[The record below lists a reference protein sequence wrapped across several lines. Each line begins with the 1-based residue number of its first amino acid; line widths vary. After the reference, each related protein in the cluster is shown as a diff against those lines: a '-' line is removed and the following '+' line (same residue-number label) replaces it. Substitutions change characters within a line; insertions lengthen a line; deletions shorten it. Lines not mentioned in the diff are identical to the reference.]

1 MGNHFGK
8 MKLGMINSAWEQHG
22 VGLVDGLKKTKELG
36 FDCVDIFED
45 PMEPGAD
52 ERIAII
58 KQTCDELELPIIS
71 VVGVSVG
78 LVDFNPSVQRFHVER
93 CKRYL
98 DMGAT
103 FGAKNY
109 LLVIGEYIWQKEVI
123 PPEEQ
128 WKFAVENC
136 RVLGDYAGERDLE
149 IVIELEPFHM
159 SLVNT
164 IGEMDRFLTDVD
176 NPAVK
181 ANIDISHMV
190 LSDSPPES
198 LASLRGRAGHVH
210 ISDCDGKVHGDL
222 PPGRGVVPF
231 EGYMQAI
238 KDLEFDGAISLE
250 LEYAPDPSQI
260 VEWVTE
266 AYSATDRLM
275 SAIDLRN

>member
-1 MGNHFGK
+1 

-22 VGLVDGLKKTKELG
+22 VGLVDGLHKTKELG
-36 FDCVDIFED
+36 FDCVDIFQDPLDDNAED
-45 PMEPGAD
+45 
-52 ERIAII
+52 RINTV
-58 KQTCDELELPIIS
+58 KETCEELQLPIIS

-78 LVDFNPSVQRFHVER
+78 LVDFNPSVQKFHVER

-98 DMGAT
+98 DMGVT
-103 FGAKNY
+103 LNAKNY

-128 WKFAVENC
+128 WRFAVENC
-136 RVLGDYAGERDLE
+136 QILGDYAAEKNLE

-176 NPAVK
+176 RPAVK

-198 LASLRGRAGHVH
+198 LSALKGRAGHVH

-222 PPGRGVVPF
+222 PPGQGVVPF
-231 EGYMQAI
+231 VPYLQAI
-238 KDLEFDGAISLE
+238 KDLDFDGAISLE
-250 LEYAPDPSQI
+250 LEYAPDPSKI

-266 AYSATDRLM
+266 AYTSTDKLM
-275 SAIDLRN
+275 AEVDLRG

>member
-1 MGNHFGK
+1 

-22 VGLVDGLKKTKELG
+22 VGLVDGLHKTKELG
-36 FDCVDIFED
+36 FDCVDIFQD
-45 PMEPGAD
+45 PLDEGAD
-52 ERIAII
+52 ERIATV
-58 KQTCDELELPIIS
+58 KQTCEELQLPIIS

-78 LVDFNPSVQRFHVER
+78 LIDFNPSVQAFHLDR

-98 DMGAT
+98 DMGAEL
-103 FGAKNY
+103 GAKNY

-128 WKFAVENC
+128 WKWGVENC
-136 RVLGDYAGERDLE
+136 NILGDYAAEKGLE
-149 IVIELEPFHM
+149 IVLELEPFDL

-164 IGEMDRFLTDVD
+164 MAEMDRFLTDCD

-181 ANIDISHMV
+181 ANIDISHML
-190 LSDSPPES
+190 LSNSPPES
-198 LASLRGRAGHVH
+198 LAALKGRAGHVH

-231 EGYMQAI
+231 VPYLQAI
-238 KDLEFDGAISLE
+238 KDLDFDGAISLE
-250 LEYAPDPSQI
+250 LEYAPDPSKI

-266 AYSATDRLM
+266 AYTATDKLM
-275 SAIDLRN
+275 AEVDLRN

>member
-1 MGNHFGK
+1 
-8 MKLGMINSAWEQHG
+8 MINSAWEQHG
-22 VGLVDGLKKTKELG
+22 VGLVDGLGKTKELG

-45 PMEPGAD
+45 PTEPQAD
-52 ERIAII
+52 GRIAEI
-58 KQTCDELELPIIS
+58 KQTCDELGLPIIS

-98 DMGAT
+98 DMGVT

-123 PPEEQ
+123 PPGEQ
-128 WKFAVENC
+128 WQFAVENC
-136 RVLGDYAGERDLE
+136 KLLGDYAGERGLE
-149 IVIELEPFHM
+149 IVIELEPFDM

-190 LSDSPPES
+190 LSGSPPES
-198 LASLRGRAGHVH
+198 LASLKGRAGHVH

-222 PPGRGVVPF
+222 PPGRGKVPF
-231 EGYMQAI
+231 EAYLQAI
-238 KDLEFDGAISLE
+238 KDLDFDGAISLE

-260 VEWVTE
+260 VEWVDE

-275 SAIDLRN
+275 SAINLRN

>member
-1 MGNHFGK
+1 

-22 VGLVDGLKKTKELG
+22 VSLVDGLRKTKELG

-45 PMEPGAD
+45 PMEPQAAD
-52 ERIAII
+52 RITEI

-128 WKFAVENC
+128 WRFAVENC
-136 RVLGDYAGERDLE
+136 RLLGDYAGERDLE

-198 LASLRGRAGHVH
+198 LAALKGRAGHVH

-222 PPGRGVVPF
+222 PPGRGAVPF
-231 EGYMQAI
+231 EGYLQAI
-238 KDLEFDGAISLE
+238 KDLDFDGAISLE

-275 SAIDLRN
+275 SAINLRN

>member
-1 MGNHFGK
+1 

-22 VGLVDGLKKTKELG
+22 IGLVDGLHKTKELG
-36 FDCVDIFED
+36 FDCVDIFQD
-45 PMEPGAD
+45 PLDDNAD
-52 ERIAII
+52 DRIATV
-58 KQTCDELELPIIS
+58 KQTCDELQLPIIS

-78 LVDFNPSVQRFHVER
+78 LIDFNPSVQKFHLDR

-103 FGAKNY
+103 LGAKNY

-128 WKFAVENC
+128 WKWGVEKC
-136 RVLGDYAGERDLE
+136 RILGDYAAEHGLE
-149 IVIELEPFHM
+149 IVLELEPFDL

-164 IGEMDRFLTDVD
+164 IAEMDRFLTDVD

-181 ANIDISHMV
+181 ANIDISHML

-198 LASLRGRAGHVH
+198 LAALKGRAGHVH

-231 EGYMQAI
+231 VPYLQAI
-238 KDLEFDGAISLE
+238 KDLDFDGAISLE
-250 LEYAPDPSQI
+250 LEYAPDPSKI

-266 AYSATDRLM
+266 AYTSTDKLM
-275 SAIDLRN
+275 AEVDLRN